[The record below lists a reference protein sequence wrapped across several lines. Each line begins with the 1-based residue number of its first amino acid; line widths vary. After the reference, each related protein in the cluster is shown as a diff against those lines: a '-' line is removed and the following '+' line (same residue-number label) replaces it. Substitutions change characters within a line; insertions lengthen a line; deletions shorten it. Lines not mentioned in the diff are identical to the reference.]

1 MSGLLISF
9 DSLCPHK
16 TYYPKEF
23 KAIRLSM
30 DFRVKFGNPYYYENK
45 IVNYKKFVF
54 SKKGQPGLGYYWLLN
69 KKKFKDLK
77 EKILYEL
84 KEAKLI
90 SNKIYLMRYKYLK
103 LKKMIF

>member
-1 MSGLLISF
+1 MPSQNLLS
-9 DSLCPHK
+9 
-16 TYYPKEF
+16 KEF

-54 SKKGQPGLGYYWLLN
+54 KKRATRLGYYWLLN

-77 EKILYEL
+77 
-84 KEAKLI
+84 
-90 SNKIYLMRYKYLK
+90 
-103 LKKMIF
+103 